1 MRRDGHSMRD
11 LIAERA
17 AGCALPQAF
26 YVADEVFARDMDL
39 LLGGWTLLGHETEMA
54 APGDWITAGFG
65 RKRAITVRGQAG
77 GGRARSN
84 AGRRRAPGHCLEAPA
99 SRPG

>member
-1 MRRDGHSMRD
+1 MRHDGHLLRD

-39 LLGGWTLLGHETEMA
+39 LLGGWTLLGHESE
-54 APGDWITAGFG
+54 I
-65 RKRAITVRGQAG
+65 
-77 GGRARSN
+77 GRAW
-84 AGRRRAPGHCLEAPA
+84 GRETADVGL
-99 SRPG
+99 